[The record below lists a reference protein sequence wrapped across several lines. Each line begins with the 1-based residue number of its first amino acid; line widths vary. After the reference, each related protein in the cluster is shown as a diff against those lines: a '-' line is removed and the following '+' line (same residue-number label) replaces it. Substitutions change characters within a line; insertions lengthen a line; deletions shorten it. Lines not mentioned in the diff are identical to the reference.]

1 MNLQFGCHNLWIIIY
16 YENKIKDVNIWTN
29 KLGDFFLSNIFFQCA
44 YRNKIEAPLYLLL
57 LNDINYQTQSLTS
70 LVQLNKSTI
79 QIASENLLIKAGFEI
94 AENI

>member
-1 MNLQFGCHNLWIIIY
+1 MR
-16 YENKIKDVNIWTN
+16 V
-29 KLGDFFLSNIFFQCA
+29 

-79 QIASENLLIKAGFEI
+79 QIASENLLIKAGFQI